1 MKAIEVDRLSKSFDG
16 REVLH
21 EVSMDIERGDIFA
34 LLGPNGAG
42 KTTTMRIILG
52 ILRPTAGRALV
63 YGQDL
68 GTTKELRRK
77 VGVLFERHGLYER
90 LTVQENL
97 DYLARLYE
105 VPQGDKRIAEVLREV
120 GMEDRSRDRVGSLS
134 TGLKRRV
141 GLARALLGDP
151 ELLFLDEPTSNLD
164 PQAQKDFRE
173 LIVSLSR
180 DRRLTVFLST
190 HNLDEAQ
197 RMCNRVAILDRGH
210 VRLIGRTEDLRASHP
225 QVEII
230 FASVE
235 EAIRGERVLGA
246 DDRVRATARSE
257 AALAC
262 DLTAPLSIRDVLD
275 MGLEIKEFKSR
286 TKGLDEVYFDALGRE
301 VVA

>member
-16 REVLH
+16 RKVLH

-34 LLGPNGAG
+34 FLGPNGAG

-52 ILRPTAGRALV
+52 ILKPTAGHALV

-141 GLARALLGDP
+141 GLARALLGEP

-180 DRRLTVFLST
+180 DRRLTVFLNT

-235 EAIRGERVLGA
+235 EARRGERVLEA
-246 DDRVRATARSE
+246 DDRVRATVRSG
-257 AALAC
+257 AALVC
-262 DLTAPLSIRDVLD
+262 DLNAPLSIRDVLD

-286 TKGLDEVYFDALGRE
+286 AKGLDEVYFDALGRE